1 MSGANAVREDR
12 LWQRH
17 AEMAKLGGT
26 PKGGV
31 NRQALSPED
40 AAARNLL
47 AAWAKAR
54 GFSIFTDAIGNL
66 FVRREGSD
74 PDAAPVMSG
83 SHMDSQPTGGRFD
96 GMYGVL
102 AAFEA
107 LEALED
113 AGLKTRRPLMAVAW
127 TNEEGSRF
135 QPGAMGS
142 AVFAGRYGLADM
154 LAAKDWEGVA
164 LGDALAA
171 TLKAAPAPMRG
182 GPPGFALAGYL
193 EAHIE
198 QGPRLEN
205 ERKTIGVVTGIQGSR
220 RYIVQI
226 RGEEAHAGT
235 TPRTAR
241 KDAFATATRIAA
253 AMYEATTDADDTLR
267 FTIGRVEVHPGS
279 PNTVPG
285 QASFTIDMRH
295 PWKSVLETHEKK
307 LLDIVV
313 ARAAPCMAADGACDR
328 GGADRLRSP
337 RDRPGARQGGR
348 PEAQPHGHAVG
359 RGTRRHAYRD
369 ALPGRHDLRALRARH
384 QPQRDRE
391 RHAGRPRRRRARAG
405 RGAGGIGESVTDTC
419 HPERSEG
426 PLRPRERSLA
436 ALGMTTTLR

>member
-17 AEMAKLGGT
+17 ADMAKLGGT

-47 AAWAKAR
+47 ASWAKAR
-54 GFSIFTDAIGNL
+54 GFSIFTDTIGNL
-66 FVRREGSD
+66 FVRRGGSE
-74 PDAAPVMSG
+74 PAALPVLSG

-113 AGLKTRRPLMAVAW
+113 AGVTTRRPVMAVAW

-142 AVFAGRYGLADM
+142 AVFAGRNKLEDM
-154 LAAKDWEGVA
+154 LAVKDWDGMA
-164 LGDALAA
+164 LSDALAE
-171 TLKAAPAPMRG
+171 TMKAAPAPMREG
-182 GPPGFALAGYL
+182 TPGFPLDGYV

-205 ERKTIGVVTGIQGSR
+205 ERKIIGVVTGIQGSR
-220 RYIVQI
+220 RYIVHTE
-226 RGEEAHAGT
+226 GEEAHAGT
-235 TPRTAR
+235 TPRANR
-241 KDAFATATRIAA
+241 KDAFAAATRIAA

-285 QASFTIDMRH
+285 KASFTIDMRH
-295 PWKSVLETHEKK
+295 PSDTVLDAHEKK
-307 LLDIVV
+307 LFDIAA
-313 ARAAPCMAADGACDR
+313 ARATPCTARIERVTAIAPTEFDPHVIDLVRAKADALAFPNMDMPSGAGHDAMHIAKLCPAGMIFVPCERGISHNESENATPADLAA
-328 GGADRLRSP
+328 
-337 RDRPGARQGGR
+337 GARVLV
-348 PEAQPHGHAVG
+348 EV
-359 RGTRRHAYRD
+359 
-369 ALPGRHDLRALRARH
+369 LV
-384 QPQRDRE
+384 E
-391 RHAGRPRRRRARAG
+391 
-405 RGAGGIGESVTDTC
+405 
-419 HPERSEG
+419 
-426 PLRPRERSLA
+426 LA
-436 ALGMTTTLR
+436 NR